1 MATSVEPTQRK
12 QRSRIAQFFAK
23 PRNWM
28 PYIFVAPF
36 FITFAI
42 FQLYPLLR
50 SVVMGFQES
59 VGYTGKWEWVG
70 IANYVEIFA
79 DDEHFGVAVK
89 NFVLFAAGSLITE
102 IPIAIALALMLASR
116 NLRGRGLFRTVF
128 FIPSV
133 LPGVLMGLVGIWFFS
148 TARGL
153 LNALVVAFG
162 GERIKWLF
170 LPEYILP
177 NMLTIA
183 FWQWMGNHAVFVL
196 AGIGG
201 IDTGVIEAATIDGA
215 TTWQRVRYIILPLLR
230 PVLAFVAITVVTG
243 SLRTYDIPVV
253 ILLGTGG
260 GASDMGG
267 PGGEGWFFLP
277 YITEVAF
284 ARFRMGYATAIG
296 WVVFAIAIVVTFFQ
310 LRLFQ
315 FGEAAE

>member
-1 MATSVEPTQRK
+1 MATLAESTQRK
-12 QRSRIAQFFAK
+12 HRSKTARFFAN
-23 PRNWM
+23 PRNWT
-28 PYIFVAPF
+28 PYLFVAPF
-36 FITFAI
+36 FIVFTI

-50 SVVMGFQES
+50 SVVMSFQES
-59 VGYTGKWEWVG
+59 VGYTGEWKWVG
-70 IANYVEIFA
+70 IENYVEIFT
-79 DDEHFGVAVK
+79 DDDDFIISIK
-89 NFVLFAAGSLITE
+89 NFVYFATGSLITE

-116 NLRGRGLFRTVF
+116 NLKGRGLFRTVF

-148 TARGL
+148 EARGL
-153 LNALVVAFG
+153 ANAVVMALG
-162 GERIKWLF
+162 GAPIRWLY
-170 LPEYILP
+170 LPELILP

-183 FWQWMGNHAVFVL
+183 FWQWMGNHAVFIL
-196 AGIGG
+196 AGMGG
-201 IDTGVIEAATIDGA
+201 IDRGIIEAAIIDGA
-215 TTWQRVRYIILPLLR
+215 TGWQRVRYIILPLLR

-260 GASDMGG
+260 GAADMGG

-296 WVVFAIAIVVTFFQ
+296 WVVFAIAIVVTIFQ

>member
-1 MATSVEPTQRK
+1 MATLTEPTQRK
-12 QRSRIAQFFAK
+12 QRSRIVQFFANQ
-23 PRNWM
+23 RNWM

-50 SVVMGFQES
+50 SVVMSFQES

-70 IANYVEIFA
+70 IANYVEIFT
-79 DDEHFGVAVK
+79 DDENFGVAVK

-133 LPGVLMGLVGIWFFS
+133 LPGVLMGLVGVWFFS
-148 TARGL
+148 EARGL
-153 LNALVVAFG
+153 ANALVVALG
-162 GERIKWLF
+162 GERIKWLS
-170 LPEYILP
+170 LREYILP

-183 FWQWMGNHAVFVL
+183 FWQWMGNHAVFIL

-215 TTWQRVRYIILPLLR
+215 TAWQRVRYIVLPLLR

-243 SLRTYDIPVV
+243 SLRTYDIPATMFTGAG
-253 ILLGTGG
+253 LGGTGG
-260 GASDMGG
+260 Q
-267 PGGEGWFFLP
+267 GWFFLP
-277 YITEVAF
+277 YITDVAF
-284 ARFRMGYATAIG
+284 SKFRMGYATAIG

>member
-1 MATSVEPTQRK
+1 MATLTESTQRK
-12 QRSRIAQFFAK
+12 RRSRIAQFFAK

-42 FQLYPLLR
+42 FQFYPLLR
-50 SVVMGFQES
+50 SVVMSFQES
-59 VGYTGKWEWVG
+59 VGYTGEWEWVG
-70 IANYVEIFA
+70 TANYVEIFT
-79 DDEHFGVAVK
+79 DDDDFIIAIK
-89 NFVLFAAGSLITE
+89 NFVYFATGSLITE
-102 IPIAIALALMLASR
+102 IPFAIALALMLSSR
-116 NLRGRGLFRTVF
+116 NLKGRGLFRTLF

-153 LNALVVAFG
+153 LNALVVALG

-170 LPEYILP
+170 LPQFILP

-183 FWQWMGNHAVFVL
+183 FWQWMGYHAVFIL
-196 AGIGG
+196 AGMGG
-201 IDTGVIEAATIDGA
+201 IDPGIIEAAIIDGA
-215 TTWQRVRYIILPLLR
+215 TTWQRLRYIILPLLR
-230 PVLAFVAITVVTG
+230 PVLTFIAITVVTG
-243 SLRTYDIPVV
+243 SLQNYDIPAVV
-253 ILLGTGG
+253 FTGTGG
-260 GASDMGG
+260 AGMGG
-267 PGGEGWFFLP
+267 PGGQGWFFLP
-277 YITEVAF
+277 YITETAF
-284 ARFRMGYATAIG
+284 SRFRMGYATAIG

>member
-1 MATSVEPTQRK
+1 MATSADSTQRK
-12 QRSRIAQFFAK
+12 HRSKIVQFFAHQ
-23 PRNWM
+23 RNWM

-70 IANYVEIFA
+70 IANYVEIFT
-79 DDEHFGVAVK
+79 DDEHLGVAAK

-102 IPIAIALALMLASR
+102 IPFAIALALMLSSR

-133 LPGVLMGLVGIWFFS
+133 LPGVLMGLVGVWFFS
-148 TARGL
+148 TSRGL
-153 LNALVVAFG
+153 ANALVVALG
-162 GERIKWLF
+162 GERITWLY

-177 NMLTIA
+177 NLLTIA
-183 FWQWMGNHAVFVL
+183 FWQWMGNHAVFIL
-196 AGIGG
+196 AGMGG
-201 IDTGVIEAATIDGA
+201 IDRAVIEAATIDGA
-215 TTWQRVRYIILPLLR
+215 TAWQRVRYIVLPLLR

-243 SLRTYDIPVV
+243 SLRTYDIPATMF
-253 ILLGTGG
+253 TGAGMG
-260 GASDMGG
+260 GAGG
-267 PGGEGWFFLP
+267 QGWFFLP
-277 YITEVAF
+277 YITDVAF
-284 ARFRMGYATAIG
+284 SKFRMGYATSIG